1 MSTPLSAVDYY
12 DQFPSAEH
20 HPGDIWVDMPTF
32 GVLPQISLPGI
43 VLTPA
48 CDLSNRKVESI
59 TYLPI
64 LPVSSYLTSRS
75 VLPEI
80 KKVVEG
86 QLTAASLGGVL
97 DSPGGYEWPE
107 RKDLAA
113 TVDLVAAQ
121 LRDPKLSQKDRT
133 ALTRALRGLRLLTA
147 ICVETPPVAEY
158 SDAKSLI
165 GDKGFGE
172 LAKKLI
178 TNGRPDVHFLPW
190 DEQRREWS
198 GVPAHAL
205 ALFRYP
211 LTVPIEV
218 LELAQ
223 RVGEAEWPKAA
234 QRLRHAMPCVD
245 AFSCRP
251 MKRLRLR
258 PRFMSDL
265 LTRFTAM
272 FGRLGSPDFTAET
285 VARMVTEIEETP

>member
-20 HPGDIWVDMPTF
+20 HPGDIWADMPTF
-32 GVLPQISLPGI
+32 GVLPQLSLAGI

-64 LPVSSYLTSRS
+64 LPVSTYVTSRS
-75 VLPEI
+75 ALPEI
-80 KKVVEG
+80 KRLVEG
-86 QLTAASLGGVL
+86 QLTAALLAGVL
-97 DSPGGYEWPE
+97 DLPGGYDWPE

-113 TVDLVAAQ
+113 AVELVSRH
-121 LRDPKLSQKDRT
+121 LKEPKLSQKNQT
-133 ALTRALRGLRLLTA
+133 ALTRALGGLRLLTA
-147 ICVETPPVAEY
+147 ICGESPAVAEY
-158 SDAKSLI
+158 RDVQDLLGEKA
-165 GDKGFGE
+165 FGE
-172 LAKKLI
+172 LARKLV
-178 TNGRPDVHFLPW
+178 TNGRPDVHFLPH
-190 DEQRREWS
+190 DEQRPEWS

-223 RVGEAEWPKAA
+223 RVGESDWPKAA
-234 QRLRHAMPCVD
+234 PRLRSAIPCVA
-245 AFSCRP
+245 AFTCRP

-265 LTRFTAM
+265 LTRFTGM
-272 FGRLGSPDFTAET
+272 FGRIGSPDFTAET
-285 VARMVTEIEETP
+285 VTRIVGEIQEI